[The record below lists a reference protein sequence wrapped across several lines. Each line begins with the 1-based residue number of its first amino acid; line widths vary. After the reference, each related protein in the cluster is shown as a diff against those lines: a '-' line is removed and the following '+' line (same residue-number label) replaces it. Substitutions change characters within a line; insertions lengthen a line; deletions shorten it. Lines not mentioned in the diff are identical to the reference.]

1 MSVDSDYLIHLI
13 SNSIFPFSF
22 VSEDNFESI
31 WGKEMDLTLA
41 VGLGGHCVKVKLK
54 VGLCFYVMHVVGCE
68 Q

>member
-1 MSVDSDYLIHLI
+1 MGPKMSVDSDYLIHLI

-41 VGLGGHCVKVKLK
+41 VGLAD
-54 VGLCFYVMHVVGCE
+54 
-68 Q
+68 